1 MDINFDLSKVKNID
15 LPDLPDLPEGKI
27 DKLKDT
33 LQQKT
38 SEFHESFVSK
48 VVPKDGIFGKV
59 ADFAGDMIP
68 GSSVYEDIRKG
79 DWHKVPTD
87 VAIEVAM
94 ETVIPAAIIA
104 GTAGVGIPA
113 AIGAKAGLAKVAGK
127 LTGEVGEKVAKSIT
141 GEATEKVAKS
151 ITGEAVEKTGKQLIE
166 ETSQQVAEVGTTEAV
181 EQASKEV
188 VGEVSEGAVAGS
200 GKNLDNLGEKTVK
213 DVSDQGPKLT
223 AKEIAEELGH
233 PFSDDIVQASESAP
247 EQLCIFVD
255 NGLTEGDVNGRRALK
270 KDHLLIREFRKPD
283 GTIEKINNLDRM
295 TAGKPPIGS
304 DGKPI
309 ELHHIGQ
316 TSDAP
321 LAELEA
327 SVHRKNHGKLHNL
340 NKKSEIDRVKFAKE
354 KSDYWKARAA
364 EIKAD
369 LGVTV

>member
-15 LPDLPDLPEGKI
+15 LPDLPDLPEEKI

-113 AIGAKAGLAKVAGK
+113 AIGAKAGLAKVASK
-127 LTGEVGEKVAKSIT
+127 LTGEVGEKVAKSVT

-151 ITGEAVEKTGKQLIE
+151 ITSEAVEKTGKQLVE

-181 EQASKEV
+181 EQTSKEV
-188 VGEVSEGAVAGS
+188 VGEVSEQSAALAKSRLDYLSNADWHNRTLPVSNGLWTGETGNSLRVQDKSFVPINANPDSLSIEKMYQRENIKGINYDHGEVDFS
-200 GKNLDNLGEKTVK
+200 GVSRITVK
-213 DVSDQGPKLT
+213 IEGFTENRQRNFVKADKLAAEKRGMTPTEFNRFRKKNNLVWHERSDLSMMDLVPQ
-223 AKEIAEELGH
+223 
-233 PFSDDIVQASESAP
+233 DIHAAHVHDGGVA
-247 EQLCIFVD
+247 LYKK
-255 NGLTEGDVNGRRALK
+255 LK
-270 KDHLLIREFRKPD
+270 KEGFITDE
-283 GTIEKINNLDRM
+283 G
-295 TAGKPPIGS
+295 
-304 DGKPI
+304 
-309 ELHHIGQ
+309 
-316 TSDAP
+316 
-321 LAELEA
+321 
-327 SVHRKNHGKLHNL
+327 
-340 NKKSEIDRVKFAKE
+340 
-354 KSDYWKARAA
+354 
-364 EIKAD
+364 
-369 LGVTV
+369 